1 MSSPFHVFGAS
12 YSYNGREALHDIS
25 LEIQRGERVALL
37 GANGSGKSTLLRLL
51 AGLSFA
57 RQGSVSFCGELLT
70 ELRLREEEFFFSF
83 RRRVGVVFQN
93 PDVQLFNP
101 SVFDEVAFGP
111 LQLRWPPD
119 RIRERVEEI
128 LDHLDI
134 APLKNRPPHRLSGG
148 EKKRVAIASV
158 LVVDPE
164 ILILDEP
171 LTALDPVSQ
180 NKISELLA
188 SWSDGS
194 KTVIMATH
202 DLDALEEIADRCV
215 VLENGRLAAVGKP
228 LEILHDIALLE
239 RTRLIRPHRHA
250 HRAPISK
257 SHPHVHAQ
265 DLEKEPRE
273 GAADA
278 HQGS

>member
-1 MSSPFHVFGAS
+1 PALNGLSMHVT
-12 YSYNGREALHDIS
+12 L
-25 LEIQRGERVALL
+25 GERVALL

-51 AGLSFA
+51 AGLYFA
-57 RQGSVSFCGELLT
+57 GEGEVFFFGDGLT
-70 ELRLREEEFFFSF
+70 EGQFEDEQFFFRF
-83 RRRVGVVFQN
+83 RRRVGMVFQN

-111 LQLRWPPD
+111 LQLRWPAD
-119 RIRERVEEI
+119 RIRVRVAEI
-128 LDHLDI
+128 LEHLDI
-134 APLKNRPPHRLSGG
+134 AALQDRPPHRLSGG

-158 LVVDPE
+158 LALDPE

-171 LTALDPVSQ
+171 LAALDPLSQ

-215 VLENGRLAAVGKP
+215 VLESGRIAGIGKP
-228 LEILHDIALLE
+228 LEILHDVALLE
-239 RTRLIRPHRHA
+239 CARLLRPHRHA
-250 HRAPISK
+250 HRAPISA
-257 SHPHVHAQ
+257 SHPHVHVKDVEQ
-265 DLEKEPRE
+265 
-273 GAADA
+273 
-278 HQGS
+278 S

>member
-1 MSSPFHVFGAS
+1 MTSPFQVSGAS
-12 YSYNGREALHDIS
+12 YFYNGLEALHEIS
-25 LEIQRGERVALL
+25 LEIQSGERMALL

-51 AGLSFA
+51 AGLSFPREGA
-57 RQGSVSFCGELLT
+57 VSFFGEPLT
-70 ELRLREEEFFFSF
+70 EPRLREEEFFFAF

-111 LQLRWPPD
+111 LQLRWPAE
-119 RIRERVEEI
+119 RIRERVAEI

-134 APLKNRPPHRLSGG
+134 AALKDRPPHRLSGG

-158 LVVDPE
+158 LALDPE

-171 LTALDPVSQ
+171 LAALDPLSQ

-188 SWSDGS
+188 SWSNGS

-215 VLENGRLAAVGKP
+215 VLESGRIAGIGKP
-228 LEILHDIALLE
+228 LDVLHNLALLE
-239 RTRLIRPHRHA
+239 RARLIRPHRHT
-250 HRAPISK
+250 HRAPISV
-257 SHPHVHAQ
+257 SHPHVHAK
-265 DLEKEPRE
+265 DLE
-273 GAADA
+273 
-278 HQGS
+278 QT

>member
-1 MSSPFHVFGAS
+1 MTYPFHLSGAS
-12 YSYNGREALHDIS
+12 YFYNGLEALHDIS
-25 LEIQRGERVALL
+25 LEIRTGERVALL

-51 AGLSFA
+51 GGLSFP
-57 RQGSVSFCGELLT
+57 RQGTVFFFGEPLT
-70 ELRLREEEFFFSF
+70 EQRLREEEFFFGF

-111 LQLRWPPD
+111 LQLRWPAD
-119 RIRERVEEI
+119 QIRARVAET

-134 APLKNRPPHRLSGG
+134 AALKDRPPHRLSGG

-158 LVVDPE
+158 LVLDPE

-171 LTALDPVSQ
+171 LAALDPLSQ

-215 VLENGRLAAVGKP
+215 VLENGRLAGIGKP
-228 LEILHDIALLE
+228 LEILHDVALLE
-239 RTRLIRPHRHA
+239 RARLIRPHRHA
-250 HRAPISK
+250 HRAPISA
-257 SHPHVHAQ
+257 SHPHVHVK
-265 DLEKEPRE
+265 DLEQK
-273 GAADA
+273 
-278 HQGS
+278 

>member
-1 MSSPFHVFGAS
+1 MTCPFHIAGAS
-12 YSYNGREALHDIS
+12 FFYNGLEALHDIS
-25 LEIQRGERVALL
+25 LQIHPGERVALL

-51 AGLSFA
+51 AGLSFP
-57 RQGSVSFCGELLT
+57 RQGSVSFFGEPLT
-70 ELRLREEEFFFSF
+70 DARLREEEFFFAF

-111 LQLRWPPD
+111 LQLRWPPE
-119 RIRERVEEI
+119 RIRECVTEI

-134 APLKNRPPHRLSGG
+134 AALKDRPPHRLSGG

-158 LVVDPE
+158 LVLDPE

-171 LTALDPVSQ
+171 LAALDPLSQ

-215 VLENGRLAAVGKP
+215 VLENGRIAGCGKP
-228 LEILHDIALLE
+228 LEILHDVALLE
-239 RTRLIRPHRHA
+239 RARLIRPHRHV
-250 HRAPISK
+250 HRTPISA
-257 SHPHVHAQ
+257 SHPHIHVK
-265 DLEKEPRE
+265 DVEP
-273 GAADA
+273 
-278 HQGS
+278 S

>member
-1 MSSPFHVFGAS
+1 MTSPFQVSGVS
-12 YSYNGREALHDIS
+12 YFYDGLQALQDIS
-25 LEIQRGERVALL
+25 LEIQPGERVALL

-51 AGLSFA
+51 AGLSFP
-57 RQGSVSFCGELLT
+57 RRGSISFFGEALT
-70 ELRLREEEFFFSF
+70 EPRLREQEFFFAF

-111 LQLRWPPD
+111 LQLGWPPD
-119 RIRERVEEI
+119 RIRARVAEI
-128 LDHLDI
+128 LEHLDI
-134 APLKNRPPHRLSGG
+134 AALKDRPPHRLSGG

-158 LVVDPE
+158 LALDPE

-171 LTALDPVSQ
+171 LAALDPLSQ
-180 NKISELLA
+180 NKISELLT

-215 VLENGRLAAVGKP
+215 VLESGRVAGIGKP
-228 LEILHDIALLE
+228 LAILHDVALLE
-239 RTRLIRPHRHA
+239 RARLLRPHRHA
-250 HRAPISK
+250 HRTPISA
-257 SHPHVHAQ
+257 SHPHVHADDVEQ
-265 DLEKEPRE
+265 N
-273 GAADA
+273 
-278 HQGS
+278 